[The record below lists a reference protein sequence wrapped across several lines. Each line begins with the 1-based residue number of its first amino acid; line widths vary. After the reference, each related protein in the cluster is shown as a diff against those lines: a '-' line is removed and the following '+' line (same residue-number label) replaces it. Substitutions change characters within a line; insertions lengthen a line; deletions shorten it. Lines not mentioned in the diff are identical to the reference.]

1 MKKTFTP
8 CPDNFGKLTQN
19 TGVTAG
25 PVACPSVV
33 CCTTNTNHIKNNY
46 KDDSANAGSFSF
58 IQKNN
63 LNTTAF
69 MKTLLRKS
77 KFVSLL
83 FVGLFLALGICA
95 QTTTVFPTT
104 SPWSV
109 PANASKIKIEIW
121 GGGGAGGGVL
131 PFTIESGAGGGAGGY
146 SSKIKSSS
154 LPGTIAFTIGTWGN
168 GGQSTGGNGVSSTC
182 DGMTANGGTGG
193 T

>member
-1 MKKTFTP
+1 MRKTFTP

-46 KDDSANAGSFSF
+46 KDACPDFFGDSANAGSFSF

-77 KFVSLL
+77 KVLSLVL
-83 FVGLFLALGICA
+83 GLLMMGFLANAGTYFLTSAGQGSA
-95 QTTTVFPTT
+95 QT
-104 SPWSV
+104 
-109 PANASKIKIEIW
+109 PANWNTNAY
-121 GGGGAGGGVL
+121 GTGTPAAN
-131 PFTIESGAGGGAGGY
+131 FT
-146 SSKIKSSS
+146 
-154 LPGTIAFTIGTWGN
+154 
-168 GGQSTGGNGVSSTC
+168 TGGDIFIIPSAISGVF
-182 DGMTANGGTGG
+182 TANTTFGGTGNNDAV
-193 T
+193 TF